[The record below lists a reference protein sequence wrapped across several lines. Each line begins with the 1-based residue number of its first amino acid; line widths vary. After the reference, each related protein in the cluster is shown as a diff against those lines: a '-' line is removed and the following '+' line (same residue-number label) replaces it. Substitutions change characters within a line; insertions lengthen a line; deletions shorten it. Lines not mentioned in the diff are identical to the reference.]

1 MFIDFTFGAWC
12 ECGCMMFPVNRF
24 RFNWMKI
31 IRIIG
36 KCLFLPSAYLCFG
49 SVCCGNIVGFPSRL
63 NRTLS
68 MKYTS
73 MIRLLV
79 HKHCTG
85 VEMTI
90 KYATSNK
97 QQIIFLVA
105 GQMKQKCMKIMNSLI
120 QLGTLNRQCTLSFY
134 AHWLMKWEK
143 VIFSIKS
150 VNLIRFSTQVYA
162 DAF

>member
-1 MFIDFTFGAWC
+1 
-12 ECGCMMFPVNRF
+12 
-24 RFNWMKI
+24 
-31 IRIIG
+31 
-36 KCLFLPSAYLCFG
+36 
-49 SVCCGNIVGFPSRL
+49 
-63 NRTLS
+63 
-68 MKYTS
+68 
-73 MIRLLV
+73 
-79 HKHCTG
+79 
-85 VEMTI
+85 MTI

-105 GQMKQKCMKIMNSLI
+105 GQMKKKCIKIMNSLI

-150 VNLIRFSTQVYA
+150 VNLIRFTTQVYA